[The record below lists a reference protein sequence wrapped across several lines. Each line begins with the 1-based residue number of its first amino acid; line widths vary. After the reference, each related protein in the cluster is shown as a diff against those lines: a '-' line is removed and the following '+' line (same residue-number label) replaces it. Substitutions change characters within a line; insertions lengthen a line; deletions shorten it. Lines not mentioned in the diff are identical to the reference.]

1 MNKHILLVT
10 DSLDDKW
17 VELLR
22 NVLKAG
28 DNTLTV
34 AEPER
39 ITLAME
45 DHFFDIT
52 IVDSST
58 IADTAKT
65 VAELRA
71 DPATQHILVLTT
83 VPGWRQAREM
93 FHAGAD
99 DYRFKAYD
107 EHELYQIVVNTVNAR
122 SKNEGVDATDARGND
137 DG

>member
-34 AEPER
+34 AESGR

-45 DHFFDIT
+45 DHFYDIT

-99 DYRFKAYD
+99 DYRLKSYD
-107 EHELYQIVVNTVNAR
+107 EYDLRRMTKDAELMRAQDNDAGAR
-122 SKNEGVDATDARGND
+122 PAESHDYC
-137 DG
+137 

>member
-34 AEPER
+34 AESGR

-45 DHFFDIT
+45 DHFYDIT

-107 EHELYQIVVNTVNAR
+107 DKELGEMVKIAERIRGEDTGATTAE
-122 SKNEGVDATDARGND
+122 SPVDC
-137 DG
+137 